1 MMTHTFSFGK
11 TLAAGILAFAVS
23 APLAASAQDDVQ
35 SQAELTAR
43 VEKSAPTLE
52 LYIKDR
58 PILGWKIT
66 GDKLADL
73 PEAIRGPLGSVD
85 STSYDDAYIAK
96 NVGSVVALQMSK
108 TGPDFYVIGKE
119 TFDSKY
125 ELVGLEDVAAKNTR
139 LVKRLGMAPEVL
151 AMFDAK
157 NAGLT
162 GALKTVPVEMV
173 RMSALGYASAGEVV
187 IQSPWGTQTKPADQ
201 DGFLVFDTSENQY
214 YMVNQGAD
222 GNPSSYVPAK

>member
-1 MMTHTFSFGK
+1 MTGSIFSGK
-11 TLAAGILAFAVS
+11 TLVAGVIAFAVS
-23 APLAASAQDDVQ
+23 APLAVFAQDNVQ
-35 SQAELTAR
+35 SQAELAAR
-43 VEKSAPTLE
+43 VEKHAPTAE
-52 LYIKDR
+52 RYIKDR

-73 PEAIRGPLGSVD
+73 PEAVRGPLGSVD

-125 ELVGLEDVAAKNTR
+125 EMVGLEEVAAKNAR
-139 LVKRLGMAPEVL
+139 LMKRLEMAPEVL
-151 AMFDAK
+151 ALFNAK
-157 NAGLT
+157 DAGLT

-173 RMSALGYASAGEVV
+173 RMSAIGYAPADEIT

-201 DGFLVFDTSENQY
+201 NGFLVFDSSQDQY
-214 YMVNQGAD
+214 YMVNQDAD
-222 GNPSSYVPAK
+222 GNPASYIPAK

>member
-1 MMTHTFSFGK
+1 MTYSFSFGK
-11 TLAAGILAFAVS
+11 TLAAGLLAFAVS

-35 SQAELTAR
+35 SQEELTAR
-43 VEKSAPTLE
+43 VEKHAPSKE

-108 TGPDFYVIGKE
+108 TGLIF
-119 TFDSKY
+119 T
-125 ELVGLEDVAAKNTR
+125 
-139 LVKRLGMAPEVL
+139 
-151 AMFDAK
+151 
-157 NAGLT
+157 
-162 GALKTVPVEMV
+162 
-173 RMSALGYASAGEVV
+173 
-187 IQSPWGTQTKPADQ
+187 
-201 DGFLVFDTSENQY
+201 
-214 YMVNQGAD
+214 
-222 GNPSSYVPAK
+222 

>member
-1 MMTHTFSFGK
+1 MTYSFSFGK
-11 TLAAGILAFAVS
+11 TIAAGLLAFAVS

-43 VEKSAPTLE
+43 VEKHAPSKE

-66 GDKLADL
+66 GNKLADL
-73 PEAIRGPLGSVD
+73 PEAISGPLGSVD

-119 TFDSKY
+119 TFTSKY
-125 ELVGLEDVAAKNTR
+125 EMVGLEEVAAKNTR
-139 LVKRLGMAPEVL
+139 LVKRLDMAPEVL
-151 AMFDAK
+151 ALFEAK
-157 NAGLT
+157 DAGLT

-173 RMSALGYASAGEVV
+173 RMSAIGYESSKEVT
-187 IQSPWGTQTKPADQ
+187 IQSPWGTQTKPAGQ
-201 DGFLVFDTSENQY
+201 DGFLVFDSGENQY
-214 YMVNQGAD
+214 YMVNQGAS
-222 GNPSSYVPAK
+222 GTPASYVAAK

>member
-1 MMTHTFSFGK
+1 MTYSFSFGK
-11 TLAAGILAFAVS
+11 TLAAGLLAFAVS

-43 VEKSAPTLE
+43 VEKHAPAKE

-66 GDKLADL
+66 GDTLADL
-73 PEAIRGPLGSVD
+73 PEAIRDPLGSVD

-96 NVGSVVALQMSK
+96 NIGSVVALQMSK

-119 TFDSKY
+119 TFTSKY
-125 ELVGLEDVAAKNTR
+125 EMVGLEEVAAKNTR
-139 LVKRLGMAPEVL
+139 LVKRLDMAPEVL
-151 AMFDAK
+151 ALFNAK
-157 NAGLT
+157 DAGLT

-173 RMSALGYASAGEVV
+173 RMSAIGYAPAAEVI

-201 DGFLVFDTSENQY
+201 DGFLVFDSGENQY
-214 YMVNQGAD
+214 YMVNQGAN

>member
-1 MMTHTFSFGK
+1 MTYSFSFGK
-11 TLAAGILAFAVS
+11 TLAAGLLAFAVS

-43 VEKSAPTLE
+43 VEKHAPAKE

-58 PILGWKIT
+58 PILGWKII
-66 GDKLADL
+66 GDTLADL

-119 TFDSKY
+119 TFTSKY
-125 ELVGLEDVAAKNTR
+125 EMVGLEDVAAKNTR
-139 LVKRLGMAPEVL
+139 LVKRLDMVPEVL
-151 AMFDAK
+151 ALFNAK
-157 NAGLT
+157 DAGLT

-173 RMSALGYASAGEVV
+173 RMSAIGYAPAAEVI

-201 DGFLVFDTSENQY
+201 DGFLVFDSGENQY

>member
-96 NVGSVVALQMSK
+96 NVGSVDALQMSK
-108 TGPDFYVIGKE
+108 LAR
-119 TFDSKY
+119 TF
-125 ELVGLEDVAAKNTR
+125 T
-139 LVKRLGMAPEVL
+139 
-151 AMFDAK
+151 
-157 NAGLT
+157 
-162 GALKTVPVEMV
+162 
-173 RMSALGYASAGEVV
+173 
-187 IQSPWGTQTKPADQ
+187 
-201 DGFLVFDTSENQY
+201 
-214 YMVNQGAD
+214 
-222 GNPSSYVPAK
+222 